1 MGLTLTEAKKNILR
15 ELNDNPAHG
24 YILAKALEVRGS
36 TIYEHLEQL
45 EDHGYIESEEDGR
58 RRVYELTEKGEM
70 IIEAE
75 DL

>member
-15 ELNDNPAHG
+15 ELNGNPSHG
-24 YILAKALEVRGS
+24 YILAKALKVRGS

-58 RRVYELTEKGEM
+58 RRIYELTKKGEM

-75 DL
+75 EL